1 MGAIRPGRGGLAELY
16 LLLHI
21 LVLVYW
27 LGGDLG
33 AFYASRLLVD
43 PGRSP
48 EARAAAAHI
57 LLNVDM
63 APRMGLI
70 FAFPTGF
77 ALAIAR
83 GWLSVD
89 PVWIAPAFALAAL
102 WALAAWLV
110 HLKIGPHGLAGRF
123 DTAVRGFALI
133 GLIAAAMQSVTG
145 LYELPLFLTLK
156 LLILALAIACGL
168 MIRRALKPFG
178 PAFAAL
184 VSGQGD
190 ASTDAAIAASLAH
203 AKVYVLIIWAAL
215 LTAAALGVWT
225 PASL

>member
-1 MGAIRPGRGGLAELY
+1 MDGLF
-16 LLLHI
+16 LLLHL
-21 LVLVYW
+21 LVFVYW

-33 AFYASRLLVD
+33 AFYSSRLLVD
-43 PGRSP
+43 SKRSAQ
-48 EARAAAAHI
+48 ARAAAANI

-77 ALAIAR
+77 ALAISR

-89 PVWIAPAFALAAL
+89 PVWIWAAFALAVL
-102 WALAAWLV
+102 WAVAAWLV
-110 HLKIGPHGLAGRF
+110 HLKAGPHVLAGQF
-123 DTAVRGFALI
+123 DTGVRWFALI
-133 GLIAAAMQSVTG
+133 GLIAAAVQSFTG
-145 LYELPLFLTLK
+145 LYDLPLFLALK

-190 ASTDAAIAASLAH
+190 AATDQAIAASLAH
-203 AKVYVLIIWAAL
+203 AKIYVLIIWAAL

>member
-1 MGAIRPGRGGLAELY
+1 MAELY

-43 PGRSP
+43 PQRPP
-48 EARAAAAHI
+48 EARAAAANI
-57 LLNVDM
+57 LMNVDM

-77 ALAIAR
+77 ALAITR
-83 GWLSVD
+83 GWIDVD
-89 PVWIAPAFALAAL
+89 PVWIAAAFALAAL

-110 HLKIGPHGLAGRF
+110 HLKTGPHGLAGRF
-123 DTAVRGFALI
+123 DTAVRAVALI
-133 GLIAAAMQSVTG
+133 GLIAAAVQSLAG
-145 LYELPLFLTLK
+145 LYALPLFLALK
-156 LLILALAIACGL
+156 LLLLALAIACGL

-178 PAFAAL
+178 PAFAQL
-184 VSGQGD
+184 VAGKGD
-190 ASTDAAIAASLAH
+190 TATDAAIAASLAQ
-203 AKVYVLIIWAAL
+203 AKPYVLIIWAAL
-215 LTAAALGVWT
+215 IAAAALGVWT
-225 PASL
+225 PAGF

>member
-1 MGAIRPGRGGLAELY
+1 LAELY

-43 PGRSP
+43 PQRSP
-48 EARAAAAHI
+48 EARATAATI
-57 LLNVDM
+57 LMNVDM

-102 WALAAWLV
+102 WAGAAWLV
-110 HLKIGPHGLAGRF
+110 HLKAGPHLLAARF
-123 DTAVRGFALI
+123 DTGVRWFALV
-133 GLIAAAMQSVTG
+133 GLIAAAVQSLSG
-145 LYELPLFLTLK
+145 LYDLPLFVALK

-190 ASTDAAIAASLAH
+190 ASSDAAIAASLAH
-203 AKVYVLIIWAAL
+203 AKIYVLIIWAAL
-215 LTAAALGVWT
+215 IAAAALGVWT

>member
-1 MGAIRPGRGGLAELY
+1 MAELY

-43 PGRSP
+43 AQRPP
-48 EARAAAAHI
+48 EARAAAANI
-57 LLNVDM
+57 LMNVDM

-77 ALAIAR
+77 ALAVSR
-83 GWLSVD
+83 GWIDVD
-89 PVWIAPAFALAAL
+89 PVWIAAAFALAAL

-110 HLKIGPHGLAGRF
+110 HLKTGPHVLAGRF
-123 DTAVRGFALI
+123 DTAVRAVALI
-133 GLIAAAMQSVTG
+133 GLIAAAVQSLAG
-145 LYELPLFLTLK
+145 LYELPLFLALK
-156 LLILALAIACGL
+156 LLLLALAIACGL

-178 PAFAAL
+178 PAFAQL
-184 VSGQGD
+184 VAGKGD
-190 ASTDAAIAASLAH
+190 TATDAAIAASLAQ
-203 AKVYVLIIWAAL
+203 AKPYVLIIWAAL
-215 LTAAALGVWT
+215 IAAAALGVWT
-225 PASL
+225 PAGF

>member
-1 MGAIRPGRGGLAELY
+1 VRARRLGEGVLTEIY

-21 LVLVYW
+21 LVFVYW

-33 AFYASRLLVD
+33 AFYSSRLLVD
-43 PGRSP
+43 PERSP
-48 EARAAAAHI
+48 QARAAAATI

-77 ALAIAR
+77 ALAIGR
-83 GWLSVD
+83 GWIGLD
-89 PVWIAPAFALAAL
+89 PAWIAPAFVLAVV
-102 WALAAWLV
+102 WSLAAWLV
-110 HLKIGPHGLAGRF
+110 HLKSGPHVLAGRF
-123 DTAVRGFALI
+123 DTAVRWFALI
-133 GLIAAAMQSVTG
+133 GLVAAGAQGFTG
-145 LYELPLFLTLK
+145 LYDLPLFLALK

-178 PAFAAL
+178 PAFAQL

-190 ASTDAAIAASLAH
+190 AATDKAIAASLAH
-203 AKVYVLIIWAAL
+203 AKRYVLIIWAAL
-215 LTAAALGVWT
+215 LTAAILGVWT
-225 PASL
+225 PAQL

>member
-1 MGAIRPGRGGLAELY
+1 MAELY

-43 PGRSP
+43 PQRPP
-48 EARAAAAHI
+48 EARAAAANI
-57 LLNVDM
+57 LMNVDM

-77 ALAIAR
+77 ALAVSR
-83 GWLSVD
+83 GWIDVD
-89 PVWIAPAFALAAL
+89 PVWIAAAFALAAL

-110 HLKIGPHGLAGRF
+110 HLKTGPHALAGRF
-123 DTAVRGFALI
+123 DTAVRAVALI
-133 GLIAAAMQSVTG
+133 GLIAAAVQSLAG
-145 LYELPLFLTLK
+145 LYELPLFLALK
-156 LLILALAIACGL
+156 LLLLALAIACGL

-178 PAFAAL
+178 PAFAQL
-184 VSGQGD
+184 VAGKGD
-190 ASTDAAIAASLAH
+190 TATDAAIAASLAQ
-203 AKVYVLIIWAAL
+203 AKPYVLIIWAAL
-215 LTAAALGVWT
+215 IAAAALGVWT
-225 PASL
+225 PAGF